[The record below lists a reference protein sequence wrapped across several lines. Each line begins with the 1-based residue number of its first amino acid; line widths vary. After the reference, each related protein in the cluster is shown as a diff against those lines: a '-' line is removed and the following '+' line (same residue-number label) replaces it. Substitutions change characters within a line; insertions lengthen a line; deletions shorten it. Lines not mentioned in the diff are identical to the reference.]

1 VTVQP
6 SGWNAV
12 VPVKAWRTAKSRLE
26 LPPDSRAAMAR
37 SMTLVVLDL
46 LTAHPDIE
54 HVVVVTVDADAAREA
69 QARGATV
76 LAEDLGLND
85 AVRRGCAWIAKH
97 RGDGPT
103 VVVPADLGFLTVSAL
118 SGALAVLRDV
128 GRAHVPDLSGE
139 GTTLLAA
146 PAASAITPFYGV
158 GSSAAHAAAGFA
170 RIEDVDNV
178 VRADVDR
185 LEDLEAHSA

>member
-1 VTVQP
+1 MT
-6 SGWNAV
+6 WNAV
-12 VPVKAWRTAKSRLE
+12 VPVKAWRSAKSRLD
-26 LPPDSRAAMAR
+26 LPPNSRAAVAR
-37 SMTLVVLDL
+37 SMTLGVLDL
-46 LTAHPDIE
+46 LTAHPDIA

-69 QARGATV
+69 RVRGATV
-76 LAEDLGLND
+76 LAEDLGLNE
-85 AVRRGCAWIAKH
+85 AVVRGCAWIADH

-103 VVVPADLGFLTVSAL
+103 VVVPADLGFLTAPALSSAL
-118 SGALAVLRDV
+118 ARLADA

-146 PAASAITPFYGV
+146 PAASAIMPSYGI

-170 RIEDVDNV
+170 RVEDVDQV

-185 LEDLEAHSA
+185 LEDFEAHSA

>member
-1 VTVQP
+1 MSWT
-6 SGWNAV
+6 AV
-12 VPVKAWRTAKSRLE
+12 VPVKAWRSAKSRLE

-76 LAEDLGLND
+76 LAEDLGLNE
-85 AVRRGCAWIAKH
+85 AVRHGCAWIAEN

-103 VVVPADLGFLTVSAL
+103 VVVPADLGFLTASAL
-118 SGALAVLRDV
+118 SDALAILAEV

-146 PAASAITPFYGV
+146 PSASAITPLYGV
-158 GSSAAHAAAGFA
+158 GSSAAHAEAGFVRA
-170 RIEDVDNV
+170 DGVDPC

-185 LEDLEAHSA
+185 LEDLQTRPA

>member
-1 VTVQP
+1 VTW
-6 SGWNAV
+6 SAV

-37 SMTLVVLDL
+37 SMTLDMLDL

-54 HVVVVTVDADAAREA
+54 HIVVVTVDADAAREA
-69 QARGATV
+69 EARGATV

-85 AVRRGCAWIAKH
+85 AVRHGCAWIAEH

-103 VVVPADLGFLTVSAL
+103 VVVPADLGFLTPSAF
-118 SGALAVLRDV
+118 SDALAVLADV
-128 GRAHVPDLSGE
+128 GRSHVPDLSGE

-146 PAASAITPFYGV
+146 PAASAITPFYGL
-158 GSSAAHAAAGFA
+158 GSSAAHAVAGFI
-170 RIEDVDNV
+170 RVDDVDRV
-178 VRADVDR
+178 VRTDVDR

>member
-1 VTVQP
+1 MR
-6 SGWNAV
+6 WNAV
-12 VPVKAWRTAKSRLE
+12 VPVKAWRSAKSRLE

-37 SMTLVVLDL
+37 SMTLDVLDL
-46 LTAHPDIE
+46 LTAHPDIA
-54 HVVVVTVDADAAREA
+54 HVVVVTVDADAAQEA
-69 QARGATV
+69 KVRGATV

-85 AVRRGCAWIAKH
+85 AVRHGCTWIAQH

-103 VVVPADLGFLTVSAL
+103 VVVPADLGFLTAAAL
-118 SGALAVLRDV
+118 SDALAVLADV
-128 GRAHVPDLSGE
+128 GHAHVPDLSGE

-158 GSSAAHAAAGFA
+158 GSSAAHAAAGFV
-170 RIEDVDNV
+170 RVEDVDHV

-185 LEDLEAHSA
+185 LEDLEQYSA

>member
-1 VTVQP
+1 VR
-6 SGWNAV
+6 WNAV
-12 VPVKAWRTAKSRLE
+12 VPVKAWRSAKSRLE

-37 SMTLVVLDL
+37 SMTLDVLDL
-46 LTAHPDIE
+46 LTAHPDIA
-54 HVVVVTVDADAAREA
+54 HVVVVTVDADAAQEA
-69 QARGATV
+69 KVRGATV

-85 AVRRGCAWIAKH
+85 AVRHGCTWIAQH

-103 VVVPADLGFLTVSAL
+103 VVVPADLGFLTATAL
-118 SGALAVLRDV
+118 SDALAVLADV

-158 GSSAAHAAAGFA
+158 GSSAAHAAAGFV
-170 RIEDVDNV
+170 RVEDVDHV

-185 LEDLEAHSA
+185 LEDLEQYSA